1 MLITKENQEALNKLI
16 NYHTKAAFDSFEFI
30 LSGELQRRQDELFNF
45 ESHVD
50 NSKEKIH
57 FIFEVAKHIS
67 NICLDHTPDVIEPL
81 QTMGF
86 TDKEL
91 SWVLPFKE
99 QIEPEIL
106 KINKKK
112 EYFVLKEDV
121 IITLGYYLSTK
132 IYIMVINHYR
142 IKDKK
147 GKVPLNFARVREGFI
162 NFKKKT
168 DARKNAANPDKETSF
183 DIAIVA
189 LKNVWD
195 SILPHISD
203 KLTME
208 KYIPSLST
216 RNFDKSLVSIF
227 NNSITIIAEKSKNHK
242 YRTFYPL
249 FRLMMPHKRWAA
261 NEIDFSNN
269 SSDGDGY
276 NFEEYMTKK
285 MQKFIGNGKQPN

>member
-1 MLITKENQEALNKLI
+1 MLITKENQEAPNKLI

-30 LSGELQRRQDELFNF
+30 RSGELQRRQDDIFNAGN
-45 ESHVD
+45 HLD
-50 NSKEKIH
+50 NTKEKIH

-67 NICLDHTPDVIEPL
+67 NICLDHTPEIIKSL
-81 QTMGF
+81 KTMGF

-183 DIAIVA
+183 DIAMVA
-189 LKNVWD
+189 LKKKFG
-195 SILPHISD
+195 LYFA
-203 KLTME
+203 T
-208 KYIPSLST
+208 YI
-216 RNFDKSLVSIF
+216 
-227 NNSITIIAEKSKNHK
+227 
-242 YRTFYPL
+242 
-249 FRLMMPHKRWAA
+249 
-261 NEIDFSNN
+261 
-269 SSDGDGY
+269 
-276 NFEEYMTKK
+276 
-285 MQKFIGNGKQPN
+285 Q